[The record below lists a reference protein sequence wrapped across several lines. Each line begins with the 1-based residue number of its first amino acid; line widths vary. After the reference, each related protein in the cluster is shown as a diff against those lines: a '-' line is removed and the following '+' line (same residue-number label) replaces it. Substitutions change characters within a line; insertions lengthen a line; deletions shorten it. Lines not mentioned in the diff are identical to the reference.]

1 MSELVGVFG
10 VQHNPLLWRALNNP
24 EDPQL
29 IALRVAFAEMS
40 ERLRALRPD
49 VIVVVA
55 TDHLSQWFYD
65 NMPTFLVGKAE
76 VIQATFAS
84 EEREF
89 GITKAVLHGDV
100 GLGAWL
106 HEDAMGHG
114 VDFAGSD
121 AFRVDHSVL
130 VPLHFLTPDLDVPI
144 VPVFTNA
151 IAPPF
156 PSAERFLSLGQV
168 LRRSIEA
175 SPLDRRVVVVA
186 SGHLATEVGGPRQF
200 RGSPDHGFDGDAV
213 GAVRDG
219 RIAELLRLSAHDRLL
234 AAGNVTHQ
242 FLNFVTAVGV
252 AGGGP
257 ASYADAFASRFAT
270 SPFFEWTGEALRP

>member
-1 MSELVGVFG
+1 MSDLVGVFG
-10 VQHNPLLWRALNNP
+10 VQHNPLLWRALDSP
-24 EDPQL
+24 EDPRL
-29 IALRVAFAEMS
+29 IALRTAFAEMS

-65 NMPTFLVGKAE
+65 NMPTFLVGKAD
-76 VIQATFAS
+76 VIPATFAS

-89 GITKAVLHGDV
+89 GIDRATLHGDV
-100 GLGAWL
+100 RLGAWL
-106 HEDAMGHG
+106 HEDGLGRG
-114 VDFAGSD
+114 VDYAGSD

-130 VPLHFLTPDLDVPI
+130 VPLHFLTPDLEVPI

-156 PSAERFLSLGQV
+156 PSADRFLSVGRA
-168 LRRSIEA
+168 LRESIEA

-200 RGSPDHGFDGDAV
+200 RGSPDHAFDGDAV
-213 GAVRDG
+213 SAVRDG
-219 RIAELLRLSAHDRLL
+219 RIPELLRLSAHDRLL

-257 ASYADAFASRFAT
+257 ATYAESVITRFAT
-270 SPFFEWTGEALRP
+270 SPFFEWTGEQLR